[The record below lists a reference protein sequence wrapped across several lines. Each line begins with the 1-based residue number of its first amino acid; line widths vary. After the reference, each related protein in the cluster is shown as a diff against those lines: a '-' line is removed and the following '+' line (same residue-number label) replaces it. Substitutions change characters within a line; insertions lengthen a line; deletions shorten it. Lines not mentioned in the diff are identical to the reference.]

1 MVNMRKDFLDK
12 VYNKLGE
19 QDFTTLMEYVGEY
32 DDLYQMLEKA
42 QQRRG
47 IVEEV
52 AKAMFFTICCEPDIE
67 FGHYTKFYHV
77 AVFGNNSQDVEEL
90 VDRYAKILSPEEDYD
105 IYKNYHK
112 NVIKNLAKEKID
124 IVLDTETGL
133 EELTMDFKKEVKPA
147 LLANFDRHGTPIL

>member
-19 QDFTTLMEYVGEY
+19 QDFTTLMEYVEEY
-32 DDLYQMLEKA
+32 DNLYQMLEKA

-47 IVEEV
+47 VVEEV
-52 AKAMFFTICCEPDIE
+52 AKAKLFTICCEPDIE
-67 FGHYTKFYHV
+67 FGHYAEFCHV
-77 AVFGNNSQDVEEL
+77 AVFGNNSQDVAEL
-90 VDRYAKILSPEEDYD
+90 VNAYAEYLSPEEDYD
-105 IYKNYHK
+105 IHENFRK
-112 NVIKNLAKEKID
+112 NVIKNLTEEKID

-147 LLANFDRHGTPIL
+147 LLANFDKHGTPIL